1 VNAVEDALAPL
12 GVKMVKEA
20 PLKPYEILE
29 LIKKAKV
36 EM

>member
-1 VNAVEDALAPL
+1 VKAVEVALAPL
-12 GVKMVKEA
+12 GLKIVKEA
-20 PLKPYEILE
+20 PLKTYEILE